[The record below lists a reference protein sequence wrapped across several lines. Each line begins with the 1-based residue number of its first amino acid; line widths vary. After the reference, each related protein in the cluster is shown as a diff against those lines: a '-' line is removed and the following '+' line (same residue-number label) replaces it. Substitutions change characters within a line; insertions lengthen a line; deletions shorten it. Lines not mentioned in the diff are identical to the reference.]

1 MVKISCSDF
10 YLLVEWETC
19 LRQPHGEGASLKRQ
33 SPCRNQ
39 RLVCFNGE
47 SPRAFSWE
55 QLPQPL
61 EIHTPWVSLPV
72 SRSRVWKKG
81 SSLQCRRGHG
91 PLRNHHKRA
100 EAFTSVKTCTCM
112 PKWGRKRRRP
122 QVEAGKEREQTA
134 RHFPSGPHSCQ
145 ENGPVFSTRR
155 KRQKGSASS
164 ALGTTACC
172 RETLKEVLLSFL
184 FSLIHTF
191 QQ

>member
-39 RLVCFNGE
+39 RLVCFSGE

-55 QLPQPL
+55 QLPQSL

-72 SRSRVWKKG
+72 SRSRVWKEG

-91 PLRNHHKRA
+91 PLRSHHKRA
-100 EAFTSVKTCTCM
+100 EAFTSMRMCVCM
-112 PKWGRKRRRP
+112 STWGRKRRGP
-122 QVEAGKEREQTA
+122 QVEAGREREQTA
-134 RHFPSGPHSCQ
+134 RNFPSGPPGCRES
-145 ENGPVFSTRR
+145 GTVFSTHR
-155 KRQKGSASS
+155 KRQDGRASS
-164 ALGTTACC
+164 ALGTTACR
-172 RETLKEVLLSFL
+172 REPLKVLLSFL
-184 FSLIHTF
+184 FSLIRAP

>member
-1 MVKISCSDF
+1 M
-10 YLLVEWETC
+10 
-19 LRQPHGEGASLKRQ
+19 
-33 SPCRNQ
+33 
-39 RLVCFNGE
+39 CFNGE

-172 RETLKEVLLSFL
+172 REPLKEVLLSFL